1 MVYNRAIIFTAKR
14 RFCMQKKVL
23 IVAAMLA
30 LFVCGGAFAQ
40 EAEAP
45 AAESSGG
52 GGKRPPM
59 YIGVEMGYSS
69 MNSLSITADLLV
81 NVSGHLGGF
90 ELAPSFGI
98 APFSRLPDLA
108 LEFNLMMD
116 FMKWETKTKDEDP
129 ADSEKTITTTTTLKG
144 TVIAPQIL
152 AVYTFCEGPVR
163 PFLGAGFGVN
173 INSGEYSTT
182 GVTTKLKMGASFG
195 IVTKAGVVATIPN
208 TKFDLLF
215 LARHNIN
222 ISKKVEGSV
231 EGITIKAENLRINLS
246 TISFALGGRFNF

>member
-1 MVYNRAIIFTAKR
+1 
-14 RFCMQKKVL
+14 MQKKVL
-23 IVAAMLA
+23 AVAAVLA

-45 AAESSGG
+45 AAESSSG

-69 MNSLSITADLLV
+69 MNNVSIT
-81 NVSGHLGGF
+81 GGGF
-90 ELAPSFGI
+90 FNASGYMSGFEAVPSFGI
-98 APFSRLPDLA
+98 APFSKLPDLA

-116 FMKWETKTKDEDP
+116 FMKWETKEKDENSD
-129 ADSEKTITTTTTLKG
+129 KTTTTTLKG

-173 INSGEYSTT
+173 INSGEFSTT
-182 GVTTKLKMGASFG
+182 DAPTIKLKMGASFG

-222 ISKKVEGSV
+222 ISKEMEGSAG
-231 EGITIKAENLRINLS
+231 GITVKVENLRMNLS

>member
-1 MVYNRAIIFTAKR
+1 
-14 RFCMQKKVL
+14 MQKKVL
-23 IVAAMLA
+23 VVAAVLA

-69 MNSLSITADLLV
+69 MDSFSIAAGLG

-90 ELAPSFGI
+90 EAAPSFGI
-98 APFSRLPDLA
+98 APFSKLPDLA

-116 FMKWETKTKDEDP
+116 FMKWETKTEGKDPED
-129 ADSEKTITTTTTLKG
+129 ETKTITTTQTLKG

-182 GVTTKLKMGASFG
+182 GFTTKFKMGASFG

-222 ISKKVEGSV
+222 ISKKAEWSV
-231 EGITIKAENLRINLS
+231 GGVTFKEENLRMNLS
-246 TISFALGGRFNF
+246 TISFVLGGRFNF